1 MKQFNQHPL
10 YKKILQEEISR
21 ANILMFEYNEK
32 EIWNTLTVTQRKQA
46 LLSVDNDMGPDFAA
60 EYAESDWL
68 KIPDSIT
75 NRINL
80 NSYKNND
87 NIKSVNRN
95 ASTYRQGIYNIITD
109 TARFSNTK
117 EMQKYVAKTI
127 GVSAANLQAIN
138 TALINYANT
147 FPAKMMQFNIDVQT
161 LSKPRDTG
169 SSNPNDLN
177 IASRIAA
184 DRKTN
189 PNWNYD

>member
-32 EIWNTLTVTQRKQA
+32 EIWSTLTVTQRKQA

-80 NSYKNND
+80 N
-87 NIKSVNRN
+87 
-95 ASTYRQGIYNIITD
+95 
-109 TARFSNTK
+109 
-117 EMQKYVAKTI
+117 
-127 GVSAANLQAIN
+127 
-138 TALINYANT
+138 
-147 FPAKMMQFNIDVQT
+147 
-161 LSKPRDTG
+161 
-169 SSNPNDLN
+169 
-177 IASRIAA
+177 
-184 DRKTN
+184 
-189 PNWNYD
+189 